1 MELQRIS
8 VKFFAEDSTSVDIR
22 EFIPIFHS
30 WIQKKTITD
39 HLLIDVA
46 DYSHVFHGPG
56 VVLVA
61 HEANYSMD
69 QTDDRLGLLYQRKQ
83 PIRGSFEQRL
93 QSLISATLQACR
105 HMEDDPRLKGKLKF
119 KGNEFLLISND
130 RLLAP
135 NTDESFE
142 AIGRALADVIPG
154 LYGSA
159 EYTLTRDSDPKE
171 RLMVGVK
178 AFSPIDVETLLRV
191 ESL

>member
-8 VKFFAEDSTSVDIR
+8 IKFFAEDSTLVDIR
-22 EFIPIFHS
+22 EFIPVFHS
-30 WIQKKTITD
+30 WIQKKTIAD

-46 DYSHVFHGPG
+46 DYSRVFHGPG

-69 QTDDRLGLLYQRKQ
+69 QTDNRLGLLYQRKQ
-83 PIRGSFEQRL
+83 PIGGSLEQRL
-93 QSLISATLQACR
+93 QSLIRATLQACR
-105 HMEDDPRLKGKLKF
+105 HLEDDPRFKGKLKF
-119 KGNEFLLISND
+119 KENEFLLISND

-142 AIGRALADVIPG
+142 TIGKALADVIPG

-159 EYTLTRDSDPKE
+159 EYTLTRNSDPKE
-171 RLMVGVK
+171 RLTISVK
-178 AFSPIDVETLLRV
+178 
-191 ESL
+191 ESSRTK